1 MTMQDISFR
10 VIGIGHG
17 IERVIGKV
25 RSFGFDGVS
34 VEVVNYPFEC
44 EPTDEDRMAIF
55 VFIDCED
62 NANRVAEKFHEA
74 GVLTIGLS
82 NEANPSFFDS
92 IYVDSTDYDNT
103 EIYGHDISCYE
114 RVLERNASKYSEIIK
129 SILQPIVT
137 TGYASYDFS
146 DLSLILKESGY
157 FSVKRVS
164 GESIGNAV
172 ENMQHELND
181 VSLQDIEQI
190 SFNLYLNRES
200 LKAVEMNEA
209 VSFSEMISV
218 FQDTVQT
225 VWSVHFDDTLMNNQI
240 NLVSILS
247 GKELYL

>member
-1 MTMQDISFR
+1 MKMQDILFR

-25 RSFGFDGVS
+25 KSFGFDGVS

-62 NANRVAEKFHEA
+62 NANRIAEKFHEA

-82 NEANPSFFDS
+82 NEANPSCFDS
-92 IYVDSTDYDNT
+92 IYVDPMDYDNT
-103 EIYGHDISCYE
+103 EIYGPDISCYE

-137 TGYASYDFS
+137 TGYVSYDFS

-209 VSFSEMISV
+209 ASFSEMIFT

-225 VWSVHFDDTLMNNQI
+225 VWSVHFDETLLNNQI